1 MHLPASPGAGI
12 VHDCL
17 ATQGWRHKLYI
28 FWRFYLLSLSCQR
41 RPTVPSHGEALNV
54 RYTPAP
60 TTPAGLAAA
69 WLLLAAGY
77 FLTALVSS
85 QFVLSSSQ
93 DIGLWSPLWL
103 PTGLGVAAV
112 LGLGARVWPGI
123 LFGALAH
130 DLLILE
136 LPLALALSL
145 DAGNV
150 LEALVGAAL
159 FRRLSGSGDPL
170 AGARTVMLFALAVF
184 TAVACLSASL
194 GVGALILGGVVSWND
209 AGLMWW
215 IWSLG
220 NTAGA
225 LALAPLL
232 LSWHDVGGRGWN
244 RRRLLESALIIA
256 LALVVTHGAFGGWLN
271 TPGSGLPL
279 SFLAL
284 PFLAWTAFRSGIRGT
299 AVLVLL
305 LSLTSLWNTV
315 HGAGP
320 FVRDSGLES
329 VWLLQG
335 YILVLSL
342 TGLLLGAV
350 IGERERAR
358 HSLQQTLNEQED
370 RIQAGTRELRQ
381 ANATLEREIGER
393 TRAERISRGRGRV
406 LEMLATGMPLQDIL
420 HALME
425 ETETARPGIICSILL
440 LDADGRHL
448 RHGAAPSLPRHYC
461 EAVDGLEIGP
471 RVGSCGA
478 ASYTG
483 ERVIV
488 EDIMTHP
495 YWDGLR
501 EPAAA
506 AGLRACWS
514 EPVKSAAGEVLGA
527 FGIYQREVA
536 SPRPEDLELLSSA
549 AHLAGIAIERKQ
561 VEERLFELANYDKLT
576 GLANRS
582 AFTSALN
589 HALQHARRQQAR
601 VGIFFLDLDN
611 FKLINDTLGHDVGDR
626 LLQDVARRLDE
637 NVRSD
642 DQLARLGGDEFT
654 VLLSDADDFQ
664 RVGELAER
672 LLEVLALPYQLA
684 GQETAVTAS
693 IGISLY
699 PDDAEDAATL
709 LKNADIAMYRS
720 KRQGGHSVQFFTPEM
735 NAEAHDRLQLENE
748 LRRALERDEF
758 LLYFQPQWEL
768 DGRTLVGL
776 EVLLRW
782 RHPAQ
787 GLVDPDRFM
796 PTAEHSGLIVPI
808 GNRVLR
814 AACEQAVAWLEQ
826 GLLPQ
831 RVAVNISSRQ
841 FQRQDMIEVISRIL
855 DETGFDASR
864 LELEL
869 TETVLMDNGDATV
882 TMLRALK
889 AMGVHLAI
897 DDFGTGYSSLAYL
910 KLFPIDRL
918 KIDRSFVM
926 DLTHDSDDAAI
937 VAATIALG
945 HNLNRTVIAEGVETQ
960 AQLEFLR
967 QHGCDLVQGHLLSR
981 PLPAAEMTELLRA
994 QRVGTPDADA
1004 LA

>member
-1 MHLPASPGAGI
+1 MTARVTFAPASP
-12 VHDCL
+12 V
-17 ATQGWRHKLYI
+17 
-28 FWRFYLLSLSCQR
+28 
-41 RPTVPSHGEALNV
+41 
-54 RYTPAP
+54 
-60 TTPAGLAAA
+60 GLAGV

-77 FLTALVSS
+77 FLTALVNG

-103 PTGLGVAAV
+103 PTGLAVAAV
-112 LGLGARVWPGI
+112 LRLGARVWPGI
-123 LFGALAH
+123 LIGALVH
-130 DLLILE
+130 DYFILE
-136 LPLALALSL
+136 LPLALALAL
-145 DAGNV
+145 DTANV
-150 LEALVGAAL
+150 LEALVAAAL
-159 FRRLSGSGDPL
+159 FRRLSGTTDPL
-170 AGARTVMLFALAVF
+170 SGSRSVLLFALAVF
-184 TAVACLSASL
+184 IAVAGLSATL
-194 GVGALILGGVVSWND
+194 GVGALALSGVIAWQN

-225 LALAPLL
+225 LVLTPLL
-232 LSWHDVGGRGWN
+232 LSGYDAGARSWN
-244 RRRLLESALIIA
+244 RHRLLESALIIL
-256 LALVVTHGAFGGWLN
+256 LALGVTHTAFGGWLN
-271 TPGSGLPL
+271 TPASGLPL
-279 SFLAL
+279 GFLAL
-284 PFLAWTAFRSGIRGT
+284 PFLVWAAFRTGRCGT
-299 AVLVLL
+299 TVLIALL
-305 LSLTSLWNTV
+305 TLIALWNTV
-315 HGAGP
+315 QGAGP
-320 FVRDSGLES
+320 FVRETGLES

-335 YILVLSL
+335 YILVVAL

-350 IGERERAR
+350 VDERERAR
-358 HSLQQTLNEQED
+358 RSLQQTLDGLEA

-381 ANATLEREIGER
+381 ANSTLEREIGER

-406 LEMLATGMPLQDIL
+406 LEMLATGMPLPDIL
-420 HALME
+420 HTLME
-425 ETETARPGIICSILL
+425 ETEAARPDIICSILL
-440 LDADGRHL
+440 LDTDGRHL
-448 RHGAAPSLPRHYC
+448 RHGAAPSLPQHYC

-478 ASYTG
+478 ACYTG

-495 YWDGLR
+495 YWEGLR
-501 EPAAA
+501 ELAAG

-536 SPRPEDLELLSSA
+536 SPHPDDLELLSGA

-561 VEERLFELANYDKLT
+561 VEERLYDLANFDKLT
-576 GLANRS
+576 GLPNRS
-582 AFTSALN
+582 AFSSALN
-589 HALQHARRQQAR
+589 HALQHARRHQAR
-601 VGIFFLDLDN
+601 VAIFFLDLDD

-626 LLQDVARRLDE
+626 LLQDVAQRLRE

-672 LLEVLALPYQLA
+672 LLEVLALPYRLA
-684 GQETAVTAS
+684 GQDTAVSAS
-693 IGISLY
+693 IGISLF

-748 LRRALERDEF
+748 LRKALERDEF
-758 LLYFQPQWEL
+758 RLYFQPQWDL
-768 DGRTLVGL
+768 DGSTVVGL
-776 EVLLRW
+776 EALLRW
-782 RHPAQ
+782 EHPTQ
-787 GLVDPDRFM
+787 GLVGPDRFM
-796 PTAEHSGLIVPI
+796 ATAEHSGLIVPI
-808 GNRVLR
+808 GNRVLQ
-814 AACEQAVAWLEQ
+814 AACEQGMAWLEQ

-831 RVAVNISSRQ
+831 RIAVNISSRQ
-841 FQRQDMIEVISRIL
+841 FQRQDMTEVISRTL
-855 DETGFDASR
+855 RETGFEAGR

-869 TETVLMDNGDATV
+869 TETVLMDNGEDTV

-889 AMGVHLAI
+889 TMGVHLAI

-910 KLFPIDRL
+910 KRFPIDRL

-926 DLTHDSDDAAI
+926 DLTRDSDDAAI

-960 AQLEFLR
+960 AQLDFLR
-967 QHGCDLVQGHLLSR
+967 QHGCDLVQGYLLSR
-981 PLPAAEMTELLRA
+981 PLPAEAITELLRA
-994 QRVGTPDADA
+994 QRAEAPDADA